1 LSKRDFTGARQ
12 DAPMTRR
19 LTTAQTRVLLTTY
32 AAGPDDGWCPDI
44 GSDTGSAKVAIR
56 LFDDGYLRNGGTD
69 AAPHYFVTEAG
80 RAILGVDLAKPPKQ
94 VSKAAKR
101 GLAWLGFEED
111 ACQVLV
117 GRNAPVM
124 GLNEGT
130 ADFRGCRFTLN
141 VIDGVQPYQTGGV
154 KALANE
160 PLDDD
165 LLWDALARFVT
176 ELGFPCTAERERG
189 YHVGFWAQEE

>member
-1 LSKRDFTGARQ
+1 MAKK
-12 DAPMTRR
+12 P
-19 LTTAQTRVLLTTY
+19 TTAQARVLLTTY
-32 AAGPDDGWCPDI
+32 AAGPDDGWRA
-44 GSDTGSAKVAIR
+44 DTNGDPGSAKVAIR
-56 LFDDGYLRNGGTD
+56 LCNDGLLRNGGTD
-69 AAPHYFVTEAG
+69 TAPCYFVSDTG
-80 RAILGVDLAKPPKQ
+80 RIALGVDLTRPPKQ

-101 GLAWLGFEED
+101 GLAWLGFDED
-111 ACQVLV
+111 ACKVSV

-124 GLNEGT
+124 QLNEGT

-141 VIDGVQPYQTGGV
+141 VIDGVEPYQTGAL

-176 ELGFPCTAERERG
+176 ELGFPCGAERERG
-189 YHVGFWAQEE
+189 FHVGFWAEDE